1 MCGRFLFS
9 AEENDE
15 IRDIINDVQRRYK
28 RDELNFVMAG
38 DVHPTVA
45 SPVLVAKDNRVI
57 TELQRWGLPRSQ
69 SSGYVIN
76 ARAETALERPM
87 FRSSVLERRCV
98 IAANAFYEWD
108 KAKYQYIFRPLNG
121 GCLYMAGLFDRVED
135 VNCFVILTTAANASM
150 QGVHDRMPLIL
161 QRNQVRPWLTER
173 DTAVQLLGMVPPLL
187 DVAAVD
193 GQLRM
198 W

>member
-15 IRDIINDVQRRYK
+15 IRDIVNDVQRRYK

-38 DVHPTVA
+38 DVHPTVSA
-45 SPVLVAKDNRVI
+45 PVLVAKDIRVI
-57 TELQRWGLPRSQ
+57 AELQRCGLPRPQ
-69 SSGYVIN
+69 SSGYVSN

-150 QGVHDRMPLIL
+150 QGIHDRMPLIL

-173 DTAVQLLGMVPPLL
+173 DTAVQLPGMVPPLL
-187 DVAAVD
+187 DVAAMD
-193 GQLRM
+193 GQMRM

>member
-15 IRDIINDVQRRYK
+15 IRDIVNDVQRRYK

-38 DVHPTVA
+38 DVHPTVSA
-45 SPVLVAKDNRVI
+45 PVLVAKDNRVI
-57 TELQRWGLPRSQ
+57 AELQRWGLPRPQ

-150 QGVHDRMPLIL
+150 QGIHDRMPLIL

>member
-1 MCGRFLFS
+1 MNKNDYIIRL
-9 AEENDE
+9 ERNDE
-15 IRDIINDVQRRYK
+15 HREVEHLIREAFWNVYRPGCLEHYVIHQLRNDPAFVH
-28 RDELNFVMAG
+28 ELNFVMAG
-38 DVHPTVA
+38 DVHPTAA
-45 SPVLVAKDNRVI
+45 SPVLVANGNRIV
-57 TELQRWGLPRSQ
+57 TEIQRWGLPRPQ
-69 SSGYVIN
+69 GSGRVIN
-76 ARAETALERPM
+76 ARAETALERLM
-87 FRSSVLERRCV
+87 FHSSVLERRCV

-161 QRNQVRPWLTER
+161 HREQVRPW
-173 DTAVQLLGMVPPLL
+173 PPC
-187 DVAAVD
+187 
-193 GQLRM
+193 GC

>member
-15 IRDIINDVQRRYK
+15 IRDIVNDVQRRYK

-38 DVHPTVA
+38 DVHPTAA
-45 SPVLVAKDNRVI
+45 SPVLVANGNRIV
-57 TELQRWGLPRSQ
+57 TEIQRWGLPRPQ
-69 SSGYVIN
+69 GSGRVIN
-76 ARAETALERPM
+76 ARAETALERLM
-87 FRSSVLERRCV
+87 FHSSVLERRCV
-98 IAANAFYEWD
+98 IAASAFYEWD
-108 KAKYQYIFRPLNG
+108 RAKYQYIFRPLNG
-121 GCLYMAGLFDRVED
+121 GCLYMAGLFDHVED

-161 QRNQVRPWLTER
+161 HREQVRPWLTEE
-173 DTAVQLLGMVPPLL
+173 DTAVQMLGIVPPLL

-193 GQLRM
+193 GQMRM

>member
-9 AEENDE
+9 SEENDE
-15 IRDIINDVQRRYK
+15 IRDIVNDVQRRFK

-38 DVHPTVA
+38 DVHPTAA
-45 SPVLVAKDNRVI
+45 SPVLVANDKRIV
-57 TELQRWGLPRSQ
+57 TEIQRWGLPRPQ
-69 SSGYVIN
+69 GSGCVIN

-98 IAANAFYEWD
+98 IVANAFYEWD

-121 GCLYMAGLFDRVED
+121 GCLYMAGLFDHVEGI
-135 VNCFVILTTAANASM
+135 NCFVILTTAANASM
-150 QGVHDRMPLIL
+150 QSIHDRMPLIL
-161 QRNQVRPWLTER
+161 QRNQVRPWLTEQE
-173 DTAVQLLGMVPPLL
+173 TAVQMLGVVPPLL
-187 DVAAVD
+187 DVAAMD
-193 GQLRM
+193 GQMRM

>member
-57 TELQRWGLPRSQ
+57 TELQRWGLPRPQ

-76 ARAETALERPM
+76 ARAETALERSM

-121 GCLYMAGLFDRVED
+121 GCLYMAGLFDRVEGI
-135 VNCFVILTTAANASM
+135 NCFVILTTAANASM
-150 QGVHDRMPLIL
+150 QSIHDRMPLIL
-161 QRNQVRPWLTER
+161 QRDQVRPWLTER

>member
-15 IRDIINDVQRRYK
+15 IRDIVNDVQRRYK

-38 DVHPTVA
+38 DVHPTVSA
-45 SPVLVAKDNRVI
+45 PVLVTKDNWVI
-57 TELQRWGLPRSQ
+57 AELQRWGLPRPQ

-76 ARAETALERPM
+76 ARAETALERAM

-121 GCLYMAGLFDRVED
+121 GCLYMAGLFDRVEGI
-135 VNCFVILTTAANASM
+135 NCFVILTTAANASM
-150 QGVHDRMPLIL
+150 QSIHDRMPLIL
-161 QRNQVRPWLTER
+161 QRDQVWPWLTE
-173 DTAVQLLGMVPPLL
+173 DTAVQMLGMVPPLL
-187 DVAAVD
+187 DVAAMN
-193 GQLRM
+193 GQMRM

>member
-15 IRDIINDVQRRYK
+15 IRDIVNDVQRRYK

-38 DVHPTVA
+38 DVHPTVSA
-45 SPVLVAKDNRVI
+45 PVLVAKDNRVI
-57 TELQRWGLPRSQ
+57 AELQRWGLPRPQ

-108 KAKYQYIFRPLNG
+108 NAKYQYIFRPLNG

-150 QGVHDRMPLIL
+150 QSIHDRMPLIL
-161 QRNQVRPWLTER
+161 QREQVRPWLTEK
-173 DTAVQLLGMVPPLL
+173 DTTVQMLGMVPPLL

-193 GQLRM
+193 GQMRM